1 MMHLHTG
8 NRLETLADAL
18 IDAEQTAALPPLVPR
33 TLICESPGLW
43 RWLRQRYCLRTGI
56 ACLLD
61 TCLPAGWLWTQ
72 ARRSLELPP
81 GDDPLDRAHL
91 HWRVFATIEPGN
103 AFWSDDATRPLAT
116 YLADDHDSLKRWQ
129 LAGRIADVFDR
140 YQYYRPNLIRDWSA
154 GRDSAADRW
163 QARLWRHLTDGLDNH
178 RIALMD
184 RFLAELAEPAG
195 GRVPHLPP
203 RLDLFAIHNPA
214 PLLLEAFVAIA
225 RHIPV
230 HLWLLS
236 PTPEYWADLESP
248 REAARR
254 RRESPT
260 PDDLTLWTSESS
272 NPLLTQWG
280 RQGQAL
286 QDLLLDEGITLQE
299 DDTHFREP
307 DGNRLLHRLQAD
319 IFRAVQEPGPPEP
332 LDEEPDPPSI
342 QFHVC
347 HGPLREVQV
356 LHDTLLHLL
365 NADPD
370 LQPEDILVLVP
381 EISRYAPAIEATF
394 GVARGNNALP
404 FNLSDVIRSEEHP
417 LIRAFLDLLQ
427 LPESRFTRADLLS
440 LLGIPEVRRRFG
452 LDADDIGELADL
464 FERLRICW
472 GLDGEQKTALGLP
485 AIDDNTWHQGFQ
497 RAMAGYA
504 TGSDTLL
511 DTEQPIAPLEPLT
524 AKSVQPLARLFDLLD
539 TLRRW
544 ADELQAPALPAVWAE
559 RLNRLLDNLFVPLDE
574 EGQLAR
580 IRQTLGEL
588 ARADTGEAS
597 VSLAVIR
604 HWLSGELGEDREQG
618 RLYSGGI
625 TFCGMKPLRG
635 VPFRVICLLGMQEA
649 VFPRRRRDTEFDC
662 MRNDW
667 HHGDP
672 DPVLE
677 DRYLF
682 LETLLACRERLIISY
697 TGRDARSNEPLQPSV
712 VVQELLDHLDA
723 RYRLGSQPPSEAL
736 TRIHPLQPFGP
747 ANFRPPA
754 TDEPPGLH
762 LGPGFNGHWHAMA
775 RAIVEHR
782 PPQRR
787 TGWPEACLSPSEQE
801 EHQITPRELA
811 RFFKDPVKQFV
822 QTRLRVF
829 EPEDAALVED
839 EPFDLDGLE
848 QWSIRDLLVE
858 NWLQGGDAHLRHRL
872 VRAHGLL
879 PHGSAGE
886 KLLDAIEAEIEDMAA
901 RAAEHDIEPPLRKHP
916 LDIDLPLTVD
926 GQFWRLSGRLELN
939 YEEHGLL
946 HISASKHTPRNLL
959 TLWIEHL
966 CHHAAGHGPA
976 HALFIG
982 RDQNAT
988 FYPVDRDA
996 AVERLAELIKWYQK
1010 GVTQPLP
1017 IPPKGTNAFIEGN
1030 DMKKAMNK
1038 WETFRNRNTG
1048 ETIWGDEDNFFI
1060 RLTLRHHDWQPDHD
1074 GRLTEVATAIYQPM
1088 MDNLKQKEDS

>member
-18 IDAEQTAALPPLVPR
+18 IDAEQTAELPPLAPR

-43 RWLRQRYCLRTGI
+43 RWLRQRFCLRTGI

-61 TCLPAGWLWTQ
+61 TRLPAGWLWAQ

-81 GDDPLDRAHL
+81 GDDPLDRTHL
-91 HWRVFATIEPGN
+91 HWRVFAVLEPGN

-129 LAGRIADVFDR
+129 LSGRIADVFDR
-140 YQYYRPNLIRDWSA
+140 YQYYRPNLIRDWNA
-154 GRDSAADRW
+154 GRESTADGW

-184 RFLAELAEPAG
+184 RFLAELAG

-260 PDDLTLWTSESS
+260 PDDLTLWNSESG

-286 QDLLLDEGITLQE
+286 QDLLLDEGIPLQE
-299 DDTHFREP
+299 DDSHFREP
-307 DGNRLLHRLQAD
+307 DGNSLLHRLQAD
-319 IFRAVQEPGPPEP
+319 IFRAVDEPAPPEP
-332 LDEEPDPPSI
+332 LDAEPDPPSI

-394 GVARGNNALP
+394 GVARGSNALP
-404 FNLSDVIRSEEHP
+404 FNLSDVVRSEEHP

-427 LPESRFTRADLLS
+427 LPESRFTRAELLS
-440 LLGIPEVRRRFG
+440 LLRIPELRRRFG

-472 GLDGEQKTALGLP
+472 GLDGKQKTALGLP

-504 TGSDTLL
+504 TGSDALF
-511 DTEQPIAPLEPLT
+511 DTEPPIAPLERLT
-524 AKSVQPLARLFDLLD
+524 AKSVQPLARLLDLLD

-544 ADELQAPALPAVWAE
+544 AGELQAPALPAAWAE
-559 RLNRLLDNLFVPLDE
+559 RLNRLLDALFLPQDE
-574 EGQLAR
+574 EGRLAH

-588 ARADTGEAS
+588 ARAETGEAV

-604 HWLSGELGEDREQG
+604 HWLTGELGEDREQG

-635 VPFRVICLLGMQEA
+635 VPFRVICLLGMQETA
-649 VFPRRRRDTEFDC
+649 FPRRRRDTEFDR
-662 MRNDW
+662 MRNNW
-667 HHGDP
+667 RHGDP

-723 RYRLGSQPPSEAL
+723 RYRLGSEPPSKAL

-747 ANFRPPA
+747 ANFRPPMTNSA
-754 TDEPPGLH
+754 SGLH
-762 LGPGFNGHWHAMA
+762 LGPGFNSHWLAMA

-782 PPQRR
+782 PAERR
-787 TGWPEACLSPSEQE
+787 SGWPAASLPQPEQE
-801 EHQITPRELA
+801 DHRITPQELA

-829 EPEDAALVED
+829 KPEDAALVEE
-839 EPFDLDGLE
+839 EPFDLDHLE
-848 QWSIRDLLVE
+848 KWTIRDLLLD
-858 NWLQGGDAHLRHRL
+858 NWLQGGNAQEGRHR

-879 PHGSAGE
+879 PHGAAGE
-886 KLLDAIEAEIEDMAA
+886 KLLDAIEAEIKDMAA
-901 RAAEHDIEPPLRKHP
+901 RATKHDIEPPLRKRP

-926 GQFWRLSGRLELN
+926 GQRWHLSGRLELCH
-939 YEEHGLL
+939 EDHGLL
-946 HISASKHTPRNLL
+946 HISASKYKPRNLL

-966 CHHAAGHGPA
+966 CHHATGHEPA
-976 HALFIG
+976 RSLFIG
-982 RDQNAT
+982 QDKNAL
-988 FYPVDRDA
+988 FHPLDDNVAR
-996 AVERLAELIKWYQK
+996 EHLATLIAWLQK
-1010 GVTQPLP
+1010 GMKRPLP
-1017 IPPKGTNAFIEGN
+1017 LPPRSTDAFATSNKLKNTESTWKTNQN
-1030 DMKKAMNK
+1030 S
-1038 WETFRNRNTG
+1038 TG
-1048 ETIWGDEDNFFI
+1048 YEDDFFI
-1060 RLTLRHHDWQPDHD
+1060 RLALRHHRWQPDCD
-1074 GRLTEVATAIYQPM
+1074 EKFVEAATTIFQPM
-1088 MDNLKQKEDS
+1088 MDNLKQKEDT